1 MAVTRSP
8 WALQAPAGEV
18 VRRQSAPASAP
29 PGYFADISSCVK
41 GERHFRNNV
50 HAMNNPRAGVAHTNA
65 GGSDEMKSISTDQ
78 VPRETSI
85 KVPTAQLLATNGSA
99 PHQRTTF
106 SHTPAS
112 AKRVEGGGGKRD
124 RGTGRRTN
132 AETTYDT
139 DADSTRDPAQ
149 ETVPRARNF
158 PNTLQVI
165 IGRQSLLAVP
175 IHVVEHVSKK
185 TPNRQ

>member
-1 MAVTRSP
+1 
-8 WALQAPAGEV
+8 
-18 VRRQSAPASAP
+18 
-29 PGYFADISSCVK
+29 
-41 GERHFRNNV
+41 
-50 HAMNNPRAGVAHTNA
+50 MNNPRAGVAHTNA
-65 GGSDEMKSISTDQ
+65 GGSDEMKSMSTDQ
-78 VPRETSI
+78 VPRETSM

-106 SHTPAS
+106 RHTLAAS
-112 AKRVEGGGGKRD
+112 AKRVEGGGERGQ
-124 RGTGRRTN
+124 GTGRRTN

-139 DADSTRDPAQ
+139 DANSTRDPAQ

-165 IGRQSLLAVP
+165 IGRQSLLAEP

-185 TPNRQ
+185 RPNRQ

>member
-8 WALQAPAGEV
+8 WALLAPAGEV

-41 GERHFRNNV
+41 GERRFRINV

-65 GGSDEMKSISTDQ
+65 GGSDEMKSMSTDQ

-99 PHQRTTF
+99 PHQRATF
-106 SHTPAS
+106 RHTPAS
-112 AKRVEGGGGKRD
+112 AKRVEGGGGDEIEARDDVRTLRPRMTPTPTPLAIPLKRLF
-124 RGTGRRTN
+124 RAHGI
-132 AETTYDT
+132 
-139 DADSTRDPAQ
+139 SPTRC
-149 ETVPRARNF
+149 R
-158 PNTLQVI
+158 
-165 IGRQSLLAVP
+165 S
-175 IHVVEHVSKK
+175 S
-185 TPNRQ
+185 